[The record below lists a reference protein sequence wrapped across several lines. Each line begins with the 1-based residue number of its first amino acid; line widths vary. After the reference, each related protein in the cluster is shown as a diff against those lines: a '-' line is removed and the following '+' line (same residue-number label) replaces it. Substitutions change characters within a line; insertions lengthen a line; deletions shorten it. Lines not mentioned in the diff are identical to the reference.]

1 MIGRVSPV
9 AYPFGV
15 RAGYD
20 PTHIAATGGTV
31 RLSAVPCNA
40 NYIRLD
46 PNAQLIGVINTAG
59 PTYSVDGIMGPV
71 LTYNGTQNTKGIQF
85 NSEPVTTDTGN
96 TIAAIFSVA
105 SLAANIAIFN
115 NNHTNGSAS
124 LDLEILTT
132 GVVELNASFTLIA
145 GPTVSVNVPYFVI
158 ASCTSGSTLFVLR
171 NLFTGQTTI
180 TTNAATYTPA
190 ANNLGTFNLGCFSPN
205 GYSYNGSI
213 AAVMYSSI
221 RLSLPQMLAWANDP
235 WSFWYPKT
243 RASVV
248 GVAAAHGSIGTT
260 LILMGVG

>member
-1 MIGRVSPV
+1 MSGKVSPL
-9 AYPFGV
+9 AYPCGV

-20 PTHIAATGGTV
+20 PSHIAATGGTV
-31 RLSAVPCNA
+31 RLSAVPSTA

-46 PNAQLIGVINTAG
+46 PNAQLIGVINAAG

-85 NSEPVTTDTGN
+85 NSEPVVTDTSN
-96 TIAAIFSVA
+96 TIAAIFSIA
-105 SLAANIAIFN
+105 SLAADIAIFN

-132 GVVELNASFTLIA
+132 GVLELNSSFVLIT
-145 GPTVSVNVPYFVI
+145 GPTLSVNVPYFVI
-158 ASCTSGSTLFVLR
+158 ASCTSGSTLFVVK
-171 NLFTGQTTI
+171 NLLSGQTTV
-180 TTNAATYTPA
+180 TTSTTTYTAA
-190 ANNLGTFNLGCFSPN
+190 ANNLGTYNIGCFSPN

-213 AAVMYSSI
+213 AAVMYSNI
-221 RLSLPQMLAWANDP
+221 RLSLPQALVWANDP
-235 WSFWYPKT
+235 WSFWYP
-243 RASVV
+243 RGRSSVV